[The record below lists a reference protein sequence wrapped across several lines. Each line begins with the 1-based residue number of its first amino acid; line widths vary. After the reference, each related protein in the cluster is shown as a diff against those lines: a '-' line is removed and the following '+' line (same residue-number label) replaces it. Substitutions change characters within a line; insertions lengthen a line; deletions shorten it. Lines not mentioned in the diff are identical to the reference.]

1 MDHDI
6 TARDLAER
14 LRQPN
19 PPLLVDVR
27 EPDEFAFAHLEGALL
42 MPLKTLPQRLGELDK
57 THEIVL
63 HCHHGVR
70 SLGALLVLKRAG
82 FTKLLNLRGGIDAWS
97 KDVDPSVP
105 RY

>member
-63 HCHHGVR
+63 CCHHGVR
-70 SLGALLVLKRAG
+70 SLNALHFLKRAG